1 MPNFYIIAGCNGAGK
16 TTASFKILPR
26 ILNCQEF
33 VNADEIARGLSP
45 FQPEKASIEAGK
57 IMINRIKELFHQKVD
72 FAIETTLSSKMYLK
86 TIEEAKSLGYETN
99 LLYFWL
105 NSPEMAVER
114 VAKRVSQGGH
124 NIPTDTIYKRYQQGI
139 NYLFSLYEN
148 KPDNLMIMDNSEN
161 TPEIVARKII
171 NSPFDIVNNTK
182 FNIIKSIADG
192 K

>member
-45 FQPEKASIEAGK
+45 FQPEKASIEADK
-57 IMINRIKELFHQKVD
+57 IMINRIKELFYQKVD
-72 FAIETTLSSKMYLK
+72 FAIETTLCSKMYLK
-86 TIEEAKSLGYETN
+86 TIEEAKSLGYETY

-114 VAKRVSQGGH
+114 VTKRVSQGGH
-124 NIPTDTIYKRYQQGI
+124 HIPTETIYKRYKQGI
-139 NYLFSLYEN
+139 NYLFELYES
-148 KPDNLMIMDNSEN
+148 KPDNLMILDNSEN
-161 TPEIVARKII
+161 SPEIIAK
-171 NSPFDIVNNTK
+171 
-182 FNIIKSIADG
+182 KSSIRLL
-192 K
+192 KSLTTQSLT

>member
-16 TTASFKILPR
+16 TTASFTLLPR

-86 TIEEAKSLGYETN
+86 TIEEAKSLGYEIN
-99 LLYFWL
+99 ILFFWL

-124 NIPTDTIYKRYQQGI
+124 HIPTDTIYKRYQQGI

-161 TPEIVARKII
+161 KPEIVARKII
-171 NSPFDIVNNTK
+171 NSPFENVNNTK
-182 FNIIKSIADG
+182 FNLIKSIADG